1 MKHRKHESDN
11 KKNLACVFFFIRDMK
26 IIATYNEISSYIK
39 KNYNVD
45 LNLTYISSTE
55 ISISSSLNL
64 GLVPISGSVNLG
76 VVEMRKSSIDV
87 KYMNASVAVK
97 LWLSNLKVQGIDR
110 LDGNKLAIRFGQMEG
125 LKEIFK
131 ILQLKNFTFTETGL
145 TIEVVER

>member
-39 KNYNVD
+39 KNYNLD
-45 LNLTYISSTE
+45 LNLAYISSTE
-55 ISISSSLNL
+55 ISMSSSLSL
-64 GLVPISGSVNLG
+64 GLVPISGSVNLR

-125 LKEIFK
+125 IKEIFK
-131 ILQLKNFTFTETGL
+131 TLQLKNFTFTETGL

>member
-1 MKHRKHESDN
+1 
-11 KKNLACVFFFIRDMK
+11 MK

-39 KNYNVD
+39 KNYNLD
-45 LNLTYISSTE
+45 LNLAYISSTE
-55 ISISSSLNL
+55 ISMSSSLSL
-64 GLVPISGSVNLG
+64 GLVPISGSVNLR

-97 LWLSNLKVQGIDR
+97 LWLPTLKVQGIDR
-110 LDGNKLAIRFGQMEG
+110 LERDKFAIRFGQMEG

-131 ILQLKNFTFTETGL
+131 TLQLKNFTFTESGL

>member
-1 MKHRKHESDN
+1 
-11 KKNLACVFFFIRDMK
+11 MK

-39 KNYNVD
+39 KNYNLD
-45 LNLTYISSTE
+45 LNLTYVSPTE
-55 ISISSSLNL
+55 ISTSGSLKL
-64 GLVPISGSVNLG
+64 GLVPISGSVNLR

-97 LWLSNLKVQGIDR
+97 LGLSNLKVQGIDK
-110 LDGNKLAIRFGQMEG
+110 LEGDKLAIRFGQMEG

-131 ILQLKNFTFTETGL
+131 TLQLKNFTFTETGL

>member
-1 MKHRKHESDN
+1 VKHRKHESDN

-39 KNYNVD
+39 KNYNLD
-45 LNLTYISSTE
+45 LNLAYISSTE
-55 ISISSSLNL
+55 ISMSSSLSL
-64 GLVPISGSVNLG
+64 GLVPISGSVNLR

-125 LKEIFK
+125 IKEIFK
-131 ILQLKNFTFTETGL
+131 TLQLKNFTFTETGL

>member
-1 MKHRKHESDN
+1 MN
-11 KKNLACVFFFIRDMK
+11 QIIKNLACVFFFIRDMK

-39 KNYNVD
+39 KNYNLD
-45 LNLTYISSTE
+45 LNLAYISSTE
-55 ISISSSLNL
+55 ISMSSSLSL
-64 GLVPISGSVNLG
+64 GLVPISGSVSLR

-110 LDGNKLAIRFGQMEG
+110 LERDKFAIRFGQMEG

-131 ILQLKNFTFTETGL
+131 TLQLKDFTFTETGL